1 MCHRLVLFS
10 KNCDNFVAAFVPKY
24 LEFMA
29 EAVVC
34 CKRTSFYACERTGRL
49 HVIQGVQAS
58 DNVALLE
65 THDLPFFFC
74 FMYHK
79 NETKSWLIFQVSSQ
93 RIVFALGLPILPIY
107 KAAFNAHPCSTNS
120 LDHVHIPLY
129 DSFTGSR

>member
-1 MCHRLVLFS
+1 MCHRLVLFT

-65 THDLPFFFC
+65 TFTI
-74 FMYHK
+74 YHFL
-79 NETKSWLIFQVSSQ
+79 SLHVS
-93 RIVFALGLPILPIY
+93 
-107 KAAFNAHPCSTNS
+107 
-120 LDHVHIPLY
+120 
-129 DSFTGSR
+129 